1 MLKTALTVLVT
12 ATVCF
17 AIAATTGFAQQ
28 DARRINMRVGDLI
41 TLQTANVGCRAL
53 NTTTVACGANKIS
66 NSLAAYLTRTQIN
79 VVKFN
84 AAGTK
89 ATVLFKIKR

>member
-1 MLKTALTVLVT
+1 MLKTTLTVLVT
-12 ATVCF
+12 AAVCF
-17 AIAATTGFAQQ
+17 AIAATTGFAAQSG
-28 DARRINMRVGDLI
+28 RTIKMRAGDLI

-53 NTTTVACGANKIS
+53 DKTTVACGENKIP
-66 NSLAAYLTRTQIN
+66 NSVAAYLNPKQLN

-89 ATVLFKIKR
+89 ATVIFKIKR